1 MRIKLDTFKS
11 FLFSMTNFEF
21 VNFGYIRYFLLCKYS
36 IGISDAN
43 HWNLHILLNIEKVYK
58 LSTHFP
64 LFKVCQVLIF
74 MPSGLTIVQ
83 YQMSNYL
90 ILICVNLVEHTHGS
104 FNCMRITVTL
114 PDVHPIIQH
123 RLKTPKCD
131 YETVLMNKLYHKECI
146 EKDSK
151 TTFKPLMG
159 IAELQEAVCES
170 FNRAAVGECA
180 VYHWLCHDQ
189 DKEENEYVNGWLRYW
204 DSKLKG
210 YDQVNIRKCHGY
222 THAVEGT
229 VRMFY
234 R

>member
-1 MRIKLDTFKS
+1 MASKV
-11 FLFSMTNFEF
+11 F
-21 VNFGYIRYFLLCKYS
+21 VIVCIIAVAAVVNGQGPSPCEKKRMDYFRCEKKIESNDLLPTICDK
-36 IGISDAN
+36 IDA
-43 HWNLHILLNIEKVYK
+43 ILARCFDVYK
-58 LSTHFP
+58 DCTDEETLEKSKEEYIMELVDTPIDDPVWHQLKKCP
-64 LFKVCQVLIF
+64 L
-74 MPSGLTIVQ
+74 
-83 YQMSNYL
+83 
-90 ILICVNLVEHTHGS
+90 
-104 FNCMRITVTL
+104 
-114 PDVHPIIQH
+114 IQN
-123 RLKTPKCD
+123 RLRTPKCE

-189 DKEENEYVNGWLRYW
+189 ETEENEYVNGWLRYW
-204 DSKLKG
+204 DAKLKG